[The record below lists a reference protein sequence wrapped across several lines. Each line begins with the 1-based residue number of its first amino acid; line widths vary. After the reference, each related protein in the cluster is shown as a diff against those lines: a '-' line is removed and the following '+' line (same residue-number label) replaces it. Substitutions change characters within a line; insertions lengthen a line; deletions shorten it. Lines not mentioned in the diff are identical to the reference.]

1 MMLFMNYE
9 DLWILNEMTN
19 NELNIHFKKQK

>member
-9 DLWILNEMTN
+9 DLWILNEMIN